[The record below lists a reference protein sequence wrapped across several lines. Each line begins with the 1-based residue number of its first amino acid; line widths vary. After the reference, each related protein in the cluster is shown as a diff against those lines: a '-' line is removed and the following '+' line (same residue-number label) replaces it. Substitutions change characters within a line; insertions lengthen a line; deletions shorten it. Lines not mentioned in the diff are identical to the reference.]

1 MIVTPK
7 IQSRLGSQIKQVTAS
22 DIRRLHIEMRY
33 IGHGWLK
40 AVVGLLP
47 GKQGCNAMQVACNND
62 VEYYPH
68 AITLSTITEYIVLML
83 YRVQSK
89 VARPLRPATKRLLER
104 RAPD

>member
-1 MIVTPK
+1 MH
-7 IQSRLGSQIKQVTAS
+7 
-22 DIRRLHIEMRY
+22 HIA
-33 IGHGWLK
+33 HGWLK

-47 GKQGCNAMQVACNND
+47 GKQECDAMRVACNND

-89 VARPLRPATKRLLER
+89 VARPLRSATKRLLER
-104 RAPD
+104 SAPC